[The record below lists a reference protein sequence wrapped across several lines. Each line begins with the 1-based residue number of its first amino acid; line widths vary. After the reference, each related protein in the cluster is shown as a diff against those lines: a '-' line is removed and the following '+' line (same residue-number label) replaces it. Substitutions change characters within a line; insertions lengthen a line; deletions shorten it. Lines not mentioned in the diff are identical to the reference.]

1 MYKATN
7 AIIRKQQQCL
17 FVIASSTK
25 QSNDYVN
32 IFLIS

>member
-7 AIIRKQQQCL
+7 AIIKKHQQCL
-17 FVIASSTK
+17 FVFASSTK